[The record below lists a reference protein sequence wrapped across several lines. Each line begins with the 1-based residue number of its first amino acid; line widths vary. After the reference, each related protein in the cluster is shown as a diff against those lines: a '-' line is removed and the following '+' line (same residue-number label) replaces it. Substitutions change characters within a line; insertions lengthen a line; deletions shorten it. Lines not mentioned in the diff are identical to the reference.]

1 MARIYVNPDGP
12 VANFIIQRED
22 GHELSL
28 SSMGNG
34 NLVEWKGCHIIND
47 YGDWHKDAA
56 EFLKIAVEFLA
67 VESEPKPEPA
77 PANVYVLH
85 PHRDS

>member
-1 MARIYVNPDGP
+1 MARIYVNADGP
-12 VANFIIQRED
+12 VATLIIRRND

-28 SSMGNG
+28 SSVGHG
-34 NLVEWKGCHIIND
+34 SLIEWHGRHLVND
-47 YGDWHKDAA
+47 CGDWHVDAA
-56 EFLKIAVEFLA
+56 GFLKIAAEFIA
-67 VESEPKPEPA
+67 AENAPKPEPA